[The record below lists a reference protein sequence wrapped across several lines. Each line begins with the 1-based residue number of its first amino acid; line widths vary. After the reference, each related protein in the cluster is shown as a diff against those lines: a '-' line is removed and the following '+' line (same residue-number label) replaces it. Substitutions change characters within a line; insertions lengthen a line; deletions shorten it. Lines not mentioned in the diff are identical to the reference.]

1 MPNFSMSA
9 CEEKL
14 LVQELDAPAQCLFL
28 RLFQRRRDWFR
39 MAALSYT
46 EAPDVDAAV
55 ASLVAAGFARTSDAI
70 SPEGQ
75 SLHNIHRQSSVNVR
89 AAQHQVDDVIE
100 LGRTP
105 SWMSSYLTLRRLTPK
120 VLTCMQADPHQQRR
134 SHCQLA
140 ACRSACTTHRLARS
154 LSRSL
159 ER

>member
-1 MPNFSMSA
+1 MKTFWCRSWMLRRSVCSCACSSGGGTGLGWQRSAIQRPPTWRQPWPLLWPQALRAPQMPSHLKVSPFTVPIGS
-9 CEEKL
+9 L
-14 LVQELDAPAQCLFL
+14 LD
-28 RLFQRRRDWFR
+28 
-39 MAALSYT
+39 
-46 EAPDVDAAV
+46 
-55 ASLVAAGFARTSDAI
+55 
-70 SPEGQ
+70 
-75 SLHNIHRQSSVNVR
+75 VR
-89 AAQHQVDDVIE
+89 AVQHQVDDVIE

-154 LSRSL
+154 LFRSL